1 MSKQLSNTHTQYED
15 YTDCLVLEY
24 MNSSSTLYVYYD
36 HYESAYILRGKI
48 NGIFLS
54 IKCNEKKQVLK
65 LINTIHEQ
73 DDGEVLETL
82 CLKNYKSL
90 SYESSQIDFD
100 DLYNVTYE
108 QTQLFFICG
117 EVLPKRIEMAEWLEM
132 TKQFYN
138 SY

>member
-1 MSKQLSNTHTQYED
+1 MNKYLSHTD

-36 HYESAYILRGKI
+36 HYEPAYILRGVI
-48 NGIFLS
+48 NQTPLS
-54 IKCNEKKQVLK
+54 FKCNDKKQVLK

-73 DDGEVLETL
+73 DDGETLETL

-90 SYESSQIDFD
+90 PYESSQIDFD
-100 DLYNVTYE
+100 DLYSNTYE
-108 QTQLFFICG
+108 HTQLFFICG
-117 EVLPKRIEMAEWLEM
+117 EALPKRIEMREWLDM
-132 TKQFYN
+132 TNKFYN